1 MENIEIKSSN
11 SEAIAAIEELT
22 SLDLSQK
29 DKKQVD
35 FKYSSGIFGMEYGK
49 LVANQML
56 DSLINFSEVVLEQ
69 ANKFPQIAAVLE
81 EKDVDLAQRWRK

>member
-11 SEAIAAIEELT
+11 SEAIAAIGELT
-22 SLDLSQK
+22 SLDLSQN
-29 DKKQVD
+29 DNKQVE
-35 FKYSSGIFGMEYGK
+35 FNYSSGIFGMECGK

-56 DSLINFSEVVLEQ
+56 DSLISFSEVVLEQ
-69 ANKFPQIAAVLE
+69 ANKFPQISAVLG

>member
-11 SEAIAAIEELT
+11 SEAIAAIGELT

-29 DKKQVD
+29 DNKQVD

-49 LVANQML
+49 LVAN
-56 DSLINFSEVVLEQ
+56 LINFSEVVLDQ